1 MSVIKPRSRK
11 AGQEPRGRWE
21 KPWGAMGVVAI
32 DLPRPTNA
40 ELGILRVLW
49 ALGPSTVRRVHEFL
63 QGEKA
68 TVGYTTV
75 LKFLQIMHGKGLV
88 ERDDSE
94 RAHVYSAQLSQGA
107 AQRQL
112 TRFLVDNVFDG
123 SRSKLV
129 MQALGGGARA
139 STEEL
144 AEIRSLLESLEED
157 RS

>member
-1 MSVIKPRSRK
+1 M
-11 AGQEPRGRWE
+11 
-21 KPWGAMGVVAI
+21 VAI

-40 ELGILRVLW
+40 ELGILKVLW
-49 ALGPSTVRRVHEFL
+49 ALGPSTVRGVHEYL
-63 QGEKA
+63 QGENA

-94 RAHVYSAQLSQGA
+94 RAHVYSALLSQGA
-107 AQRQL
+107 AQQQF

-129 MQALGGGARA
+129 MQALGGGGRA
-139 STEEL
+139 SAEEL
-144 AEIRSLLESLEED
+144 AEIRSLLERLDED

>member
-1 MSVIKPRSRK
+1 
-11 AGQEPRGRWE
+11 
-21 KPWGAMGVVAI
+21 MGVVAI

-94 RAHVYSAQLSQGA
+94 RAHVYSAQLSQDA

-123 SRSKLV
+123 SSSQLV
-129 MQALGGGARA
+129 MQVLGAGGRA
-139 STEEL
+139 SAEEL
-144 AEIRSLLESLEED
+144 AEIRSLLERLEQGHT
-157 RS
+157 

>member
-1 MSVIKPRSRK
+1 M
-11 AGQEPRGRWE
+11 G
-21 KPWGAMGVVAI
+21 GAMGVVAV

-49 ALGPSTVRRVHEFL
+49 ALGPSTVRKVHGYL

-88 ERDDSE
+88 KRDESE
-94 RAHVYSAQLSQGA
+94 RAHVYSTQLSQGA
-107 AQRQL
+107 TQRQL

-123 SRSKLV
+123 SRSQLV
-129 MQALGGGARA
+129 MQALGGGRRA

-144 AEIRSLLESLEED
+144 AEIRSLLERLEEGH
-157 RS
+157 S

>member
-1 MSVIKPRSRK
+1 
-11 AGQEPRGRWE
+11 
-21 KPWGAMGVVAI
+21 MGVVAI

-63 QGEKA
+63 QGKKA

-94 RAHVYSAQLSQGA
+94 RAHVYSAQLSQDA
-107 AQRQL
+107 TQRQL

-123 SRSKLV
+123 SSSQLV
-129 MQALGGGARA
+129 MQALGSGGRA
-139 STEEL
+139 SAEEL
-144 AEIRSLLESLEED
+144 AEIRSLLERLEQGH
-157 RS
+157 S

>member
-1 MSVIKPRSRK
+1 
-11 AGQEPRGRWE
+11 
-21 KPWGAMGVVAI
+21 MGVVAI

-94 RAHVYSAQLSQGA
+94 RAHVYSAQLSQAA

-123 SRSKLV
+123 SSSQLV
-129 MQALGGGARA
+129 MQALGGGRA
-139 STEEL
+139 SAEEL
-144 AEIRSLLESLEED
+144 AEIRSLLERLEQGHT
-157 RS
+157 

>member
-1 MSVIKPRSRK
+1 M
-11 AGQEPRGRWE
+11 
-21 KPWGAMGVVAI
+21 VAI

-94 RAHVYSAQLSQGA
+94 RAHVYSAQLSQAA

-123 SRSKLV
+123 SSSQLV
-129 MQALGGGARA
+129 MQALGGGRA
-139 STEEL
+139 SAEEL
-144 AEIRSLLESLEED
+144 AEIRSLLERLEQGHT
-157 RS
+157 